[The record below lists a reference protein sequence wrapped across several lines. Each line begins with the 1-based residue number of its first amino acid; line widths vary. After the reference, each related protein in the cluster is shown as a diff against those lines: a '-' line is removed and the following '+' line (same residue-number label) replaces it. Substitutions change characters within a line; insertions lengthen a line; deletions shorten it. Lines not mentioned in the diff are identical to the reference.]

1 MTGLDRTTGPD
12 RTPESGLGRE
22 AAIDLGA
29 FRYNVSILAA
39 RAVGGPLVID
49 MTADAYG
56 HGLVRLARVAAE
68 SGAHILSVRDQ
79 QDADLIAAAGI
90 GIDVRCWHTQR
101 FSIPPA
107 GSGIAAFG
115 FGMDLTDGAPEG
127 VVPVMTLSAPV
138 VSVKRVPEGHGV
150 SYGFVYRAER
160 ETTLALVPLGY
171 ADGIPR
177 SATGSGRMAVNGRQ
191 FPIAG
196 RIAMDQV
203 VLDIGDA
210 PVRPGDRAIAFGPGG
225 SGEPT
230 AADWAVASR
239 STAGEILAR
248 IGRRVPRRYSDT
260 EAAR

>member
-1 MTGLDRTTGPD
+1 MTAPAGVTGP
-12 RTPESGLGRE
+12 GLGRE
-22 AAIDLGA
+22 AVIDLGA
-29 FRYNVSILAA
+29 FRFNVSTLAA

-56 HGLVRLARVAAE
+56 HGLVRLARAAAE

-79 QDADLIAAAGI
+79 QDADTVAAAGI
-90 GIDVRCWHTQR
+90 GIDVHCWHSRR

-127 VVPVMTLSAPV
+127 VVPVMTVSAPV

-177 SATGSGRMAVNGRQ
+177 AATGSGRMAVGGRQ

-210 PVRPGDRAIAFGPGG
+210 AVQPGDRAIAFGPGS

-230 AADWAVASR
+230 AADWAAASG

-248 IGRRVPRRYSDT
+248 IGRRVPRRYIDT
-260 EAAR
+260 KTAR

>member
-1 MTGLDRTTGPD
+1 MTVSVATTFDSRT
-12 RTPESGLGRE
+12 GRE

-29 FRYNVSILAA
+29 FRQNVAILAS

-56 HGLVRLARVAAE
+56 HGLVPLARVAAE
-68 SGAHILSVRDQ
+68 AGADILSVREPR
-79 QDADLIAAAGI
+79 DAEEIARAGI
-90 GIDVRCWHTQR
+90 GIDVHSWHTSR

-115 FGMDLTDGAPEG
+115 FGMELTDGAPAG
-127 VVPVMTLSAPV
+127 VVPVMTVSAPV
-138 VSVKRVPEGHGV
+138 LSVKRVPEGHGV
-150 SYGFVYRAER
+150 SYGFVYRAAR

-177 SATGSGRMAVNGRQ
+177 AATGSGRMAVNGRQ
-191 FPIAG
+191 FAIAG
-196 RIAMDQV
+196 RVAMDQV
-203 VLDIGDA
+203 VLDVGDA
-210 PVRPGDRAIAFGPGG
+210 AVAPGDRAIAFGQGL

-230 AADWAVASR
+230 AGDWATASG
-239 STAGEILAR
+239 STPGEILAR
-248 IGRRVPRRYSDT
+248 IGRRVSRRYLDG

>member
-1 MTGLDRTTGPD
+1 MSELDDTVDPLR
-12 RTPESGLGRE
+12 LGRD

-29 FRYNVSILAA
+29 FRANVSILAA

-68 SGAHILSVRDQ
+68 SGADILSVRDEGEARSI
-79 QDADLIAAAGI
+79 ADAGI
-90 GIDVRCWHTQR
+90 GIDVRWWNTER

-115 FGMDLTDGAPEG
+115 FGMELTDGAPAG
-127 VVPVMTLSAPV
+127 VVPVMTVSAPV
-138 VSVKRVPEGHGV
+138 LSVKRVPEGHGV
-150 SYGFVYRAER
+150 SYGFVYRATK

-177 SATGSGRMAVNGRQ
+177 AATGSGRMAIHGRPY
-191 FPIAG
+191 PIAG

-203 VLDIGDA
+203 VLDVGDA
-210 PVRPGDRAIAFGPGG
+210 PVAPGDRAVAFGPGLE
-225 SGEPT
+225 GEPT
-230 AADWAVASR
+230 AADWARDSG

-248 IGRRVPRRYSDT
+248 IGRRVPRRYIDQ

>member
-1 MTGLDRTTGPD
+1 MTAPD
-12 RTPESGLGRE
+12 GTSNDPSLAR
-22 AAIDLGA
+22 AAVIDLDV
-29 FRYNVSILAA
+29 FRFNVSLLAS

-56 HGLVRLARVAAE
+56 HGLLPVARVAAE
-68 SGAHILSVRDQ
+68 SGADILSVRDEG
-79 QDADLIAAAGI
+79 DAERLAHAGI
-90 GIDVRCWHTQR
+90 EIDVRCWHTSR

-115 FGMDLTDGAPEG
+115 YGMDLTDGAPAG
-127 VVPVMTLSAPV
+127 VVPVMSVMAPV
-138 VSVKRVPEGHGV
+138 LSVKRVPKGHGV
-150 SYGFVYRAER
+150 SYGFVYRAPR

-177 SATGSGRMAVNGRQ
+177 IATGSGRMAVNGRQ

-203 VLDIGDA
+203 VLDVGDEHVA
-210 PVRPGDRAIAFGPGG
+210 PGDRAVAFGPGRD
-225 SGEPT
+225 GEAT
-230 AADWAVASR
+230 AADWAAETG

-248 IGRRVPRRYSDT
+248 IGRRVPRIYVDS
-260 EAAR
+260 EATR

>member
-1 MTGLDRTTGPD
+1 MTGFDSM
-12 RTPESGLGRE
+12 PEPRPGRE

-29 FRYNVSILAA
+29 FRFNVSVLAA

-79 QDADLIAAAGI
+79 QDADTIADAGI
-90 GIDVRCWHTQR
+90 AIDVHCWHTQR

-127 VVPVMTLSAPV
+127 VVPVMTVSAPV

-150 SYGFVYRAER
+150 SYGFVYRAQR

-177 SATGSGRMAVNGRQ
+177 TATGSGRMAVNGRQ
-191 FPIAG
+191 YPVAG

-210 PVRPGDRAIAFGPGG
+210 AVQAGDVAIAFGPGS

-230 AADWAVASR
+230 AADWAAASR

-248 IGRRVPRRYSDT
+248 IGRRVPRRYIDSET
-260 EAAR
+260 AR